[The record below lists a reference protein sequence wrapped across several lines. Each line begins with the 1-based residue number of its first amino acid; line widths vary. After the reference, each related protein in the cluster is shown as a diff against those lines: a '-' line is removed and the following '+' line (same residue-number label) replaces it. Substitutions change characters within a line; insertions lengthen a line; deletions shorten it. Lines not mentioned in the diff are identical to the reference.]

1 MRLIRKN
8 VERIAESEAQIA
20 VLKAK
25 GFRELQEQNPAGV
38 PDPDAIVDAAP
49 HPLEDMDLSEL
60 RDLAKEKGI
69 SGYSSLK
76 KDELLL
82 VLKDVIH

>member
-20 VLKAK
+20 VLKAM
-25 GFRELQEQNPAGV
+25 GFRELQEQNSAGA
-38 PDPDAIVDAAP
+38 PDPDDSGDADL
-49 HPLEDMDLSEL
+49 HPLEDMDLTEL
-60 RDLAKEKGI
+60 RTLAKENGI

-76 KDELLL
+76 KEELLL
-82 VLKDVIH
+82 VLKDVI